1 MLRSIDYF
9 LYKCLG
15 YEGGRG
21 IKGAASAAD
30 RLSWA
35 EEKSILGAAG
45 RERKAVV
52 SSESVAG
59 MSKMHVKTKGVCTGL
74 DRQTACGKHVAGSD
88 CTPSG
93 LLRT

>member
-1 MLRSIDYF
+1 MLRSIDCF

-15 YEGGRG
+15 YELGRG
-21 IKGAASAAD
+21 IKGAD

-35 EEKSILGAAG
+35 EEKSISGAAG
-45 RERKAVV
+45 RERKPVV
-52 SSESVAG
+52 SFESVAG